1 MNINFLL
8 GKKDRSV
15 VLGIDLGGT
24 KCSAALVNPDTG
36 ELVSDRL
43 TRIHQGNNF
52 FTVLLEMIDR
62 INEKIPH
69 GSYLSSIGIGCAGLI
84 DTDAGE
90 IIVSNNLN
98 VKMVPLAKRVVE
110 YAGVPCHVSNDVEAA
125 ALGEL
130 KFGAGRNCDDFV
142 IVFVGTGI
150 GARLVQDG
158 KIRRGVCGTAGELG
172 QTLVRSLTDVT
183 GGVSTGPRYVSLESY
198 CSRPGIARLILERL
212 DSPGLRPATLNYTQI
227 IELLGSRWSSEREA
241 ASSAI
246 ADTAEMLGVSLANVV
261 NFLNPGMIILGGGVI
276 ERIDGYFEKIEIIA
290 RQHSL
295 ELPASNLKFVRA
307 SLGDSAGVL
316 GAAMLA
322 SSL

>member
-1 MNINFLL
+1 MKFNFLI

-84 DTDAGE
+84 DTDAGV

-98 VKMVPLAKRVVE
+98 VKMFPLAQRVVE

-150 GARLVQDG
+150 GARLVEDG

-172 QTLVRSLTDVT
+172 QTLVRSLTALN
-183 GGVSTGPRYVSLESY
+183 GGISTAPRYVTLESY
-198 CSRPGIARLILERL
+198 CSRHGIARLILERL

-227 IELLGSRWSSEREA
+227 IELLASRWSSERQA

-246 ADTAEMLGVSLANVV
+246 SDTAEMLGVSLANVV
-261 NFLNPGMIILGGGVI
+261 NFL
-276 ERIDGYFEKIEIIA
+276 
-290 RQHSL
+290 
-295 ELPASNLKFVRA
+295 
-307 SLGDSAGVL
+307 
-316 GAAMLA
+316 
-322 SSL
+322 

>member
-1 MNINFLL
+1 MKNDVLSIEGDIPL
-8 GKKDRSV
+8 

-24 KCSAALVNPDTG
+24 KCSAALANPVTG

-62 INEKIPH
+62 INEKIPY
-69 GSYLSSIGIGCAGLI
+69 GSYISSIGIGCAGLI

-98 VKMVPLAKRVVE
+98 VRMFPLAKRVVE

-130 KFGAGRNCDDFV
+130 KFGAGLNCDDFV
-142 IVFVGTGI
+142 IAFIGTGI
-150 GARLVQDG
+150 GARLVQEG
-158 KIRRGVCGTAGELG
+158 KIRRGICGTAGELG
-172 QTLVRSLTDVT
+172 QTLVRSLPPLN
-183 GGVSTGPRYVSLESY
+183 GGISRGQRYVTLESH

-227 IELLGSRWSSEREA
+227 IELLGSRLTSEREA

-246 ADTAEMLGVSLANVV
+246 AETAEMLGVSLANVV
-261 NFLNPGMIILGGGVI
+261 NFLNPGMIILGGGAI
-276 ERIDGYFEKIEIIA
+276 ERIDGYFEKIEVNA

-307 SLGDSAGVL
+307 ALGDNAGVL